1 VNVLDQTRNE
11 SDAEQP
17 GQPTGPSLV
26 QKNAIPILVFIVALA
41 TVLCYLPVLFN
52 FFCGDDFV
60 HLTWLKQATVYPT
73 LIWKNFYSSWLDGTT
88 TKFYR
93 PLISIFMVTDYMV
106 WGLNGLGFHITNL
119 LFHLS
124 STVVLFFVSLRLGRI
139 FAETSQ
145 PAQLSRGAQDAGDHS
160 NLQAGPGEIRGSAI
174 SFAFFASIIFGLYPL
189 HPEAVSWIT
198 GRVDT
203 IVTTFI
209 VVSFWCYMQWRDGKS
224 KLWCA
229 GSIFALMLGLLSKEM
244 AITLPATMA
253 AYEVLLWW
261 QKGGNRKNLIS
272 GALDAIKAIIPFA
285 VVIGLY
291 FVVRLNALGTFV
303 GGYDDSLFFISNMKE
318 FVYGWLHALKMLL
331 IPANKDFFDSKNA
344 ILIFWQV
351 SLGFA
356 AISALTNFATLKRM
370 IPVFLF
376 TAIWLAF
383 ALIPVYKIFAIADDL
398 QGSRL
403 AYLATVPLALL
414 IAFGFTT
421 VRIVGNPIK
430 WIRAANRLKIVWGSL
445 FVTAA
450 AAMLWTNNGA
460 WVTAGDQS
468 NAIRRELDILYKT
481 DIQGDPQVLFLG
493 LPDQIHGSYVCRNAL
508 YGMTKAPQMHR
519 DVEHNILV
527 DRFEPIM
534 PFGYLKGSL
543 REAGDK
549 VHIYRWDLKRRKF
562 IAITIPKAAGS
573 AGNGLQ
579 RQLKEQCDPS
589 VKYEGD
595 TLKKMVTVA
604 DNYGIKTSSF
614 DDKGNFSVSTEAP
627 KGRRPAV
634 RVGLKLPCFTTDFIA
649 ITVLAPSVPADNK
662 GLDLLYKNEINPDFN
677 LFHRAHANLV
687 QSNEPQ
693 KLIFSLRSAPEWVLG
708 GNSEEFEVYLPLKG
722 EVKILSIETI
732 PANTLMPSIAFDKSG
747 FLGTKGYLHLGG
759 KQPQNTIDYDASGIP
774 GCTGVLFEVTRTNLL
789 FASQNDTEKSQV
801 TLKEI
806 KSSGTTGSITLQ
818 RKDFTGLG
826 IYELRAWAVDKDGNR
841 LGVSGDHI
849 VISVDD

>member
-1 VNVLDQTRNE
+1 MNVLDQTRNE
-11 SDAEQP
+11 SEARQP
-17 GQPTGPSLV
+17 GQPDSSSTV
-26 QKNAIPILVFIVALA
+26 RKNTQGILVFIVALA
-41 TVLCYLPVLFN
+41 TLLCYLPVLFN
-52 FFCGDDFV
+52 FFSGDDFV
-60 HLTWLKQATVYPT
+60 HLTWLKQAMAYPT

-119 LFHLS
+119 LFHLT
-124 STVVLFFVSLRLGRI
+124 STVTLFFVALRLGNL
-139 FAETSQ
+139 FAGGSSEEKSPPQ
-145 PAQLSRGAQDAGDHS
+145 
-160 NLQAGPGEIRGSAI
+160 IRGSAV

-224 KLWCA
+224 IFWCA
-229 GSIFALMLGLLSKEM
+229 GSIVALMLGLLSKEM

-261 QKGGNRKNLIS
+261 QKGGNRNNLMA
-272 GALDAIKAIIPFA
+272 GAINAIKVIIPFA
-285 VVIGLY
+285 VVIALY
-291 FVVRLNALGTFV
+291 FAVRLNALGTFV

-318 FVYGWLHALKMLL
+318 FVYGWLHALKILL
-331 IPANKDFFDSKNA
+331 IPANKDFFDTKNA
-344 ILIFWQV
+344 LLIFWQV
-351 SLGFA
+351 SLGF
-356 AISALTNFATLKRM
+356 IVVSALTNFVTLRKI
-370 IPVFLF
+370 IPVFFF
-376 TAIWLAF
+376 TAVWLAF

-403 AYLATVPLALL
+403 AYLATVPLSLLMAL
-414 IAFGFTT
+414 GFTT
-421 VRIVGNPIK
+421 VRMVGNPVT
-430 WIRAANRLKIVWGSL
+430 WLRAANRLRIVWGAL

-450 AAMLWTNNGA
+450 AAMLWTNNQA
-460 WVTAGDQS
+460 WVTAGEQS
-468 NAIRRELDILYKT
+468 NAIRQELDKLYKT
-481 DIQGDPQVLFLG
+481 EIEGDPQVLFLG

-508 YGMTKAPQMHR
+508 YGMTKAPQLHR

-543 REAGDK
+543 RDAGDK
-549 VHIYRWDLKRRKF
+549 VKIYRWDLESKKF
-562 IAITIPKAAGS
+562 AAITIPKGS
-573 AGNGLQ
+573 AQAGNGIEK
-579 RQLKEQCDPS
+579 QLNEESKTA
-589 VKYEGD
+589 VKYEGPA
-595 TLKKMVTVA
+595 LKQLLSVS
-604 DNYGIKTSSF
+604 DDYGIKTSSF
-614 DDKGNFSVSTEAP
+614 DEKGNFKIVTDAP

-634 RVGLKLPCFTTDFIA
+634 KLALKLPCFSTDFIA
-649 ITVLAPSVPADNK
+649 VTVIAGALPAENK
-662 GLDLLYKNEINPDFN
+662 GLDLLYKNDINPEFN
-677 LFHRAHANLV
+677 LFHRAHANLA
-687 QSNEPQ
+687 QSPQ
-693 KLIFSLRSAPEWVLG
+693 PQRLLFSLRSAPEWALG
-708 GNSEEFEVYLPLKG
+708 GNSREFELYLPLRCELK
-722 EVKILSIETI
+722 VLSVETV
-732 PANTLMPSIAFDKSG
+732 PASAVMPSIAFAKSG
-747 FLGTKGYLHLGG
+747 FLGTKGYLHLGSN
-759 KQPQNTIDYDASGIP
+759 KQQDTVQYDAGGIS
-774 GCTGVLFEVTRTNLL
+774 GCTGVLFELTRTNLL

-806 KSSGTTGSITLQ
+806 KSPGTKGSITLE
-818 RKDFTGLG
+818 RKDFSGLG